1 MAVTRRSLR
10 SACALALAG
19 GSLAAAMI
27 IAGGGCQFAKLVG
40 GMAQNYEY
48 SLLKEVPARYDG
60 LENQKV
66 AVLVEADLA
75 TLYEYPDLVAT
86 VSLNIARQL
95 AKNVP
100 GARVLPAEFVIEW
113 QYRTPQWNAIP
124 YGEIATMLNTDRIVH
139 VDIFEYRL
147 HPRGNRYE
155 WEGVAMANVGVIERD
170 FIDPD
175 TFVATFDVEN
185 KYPPVKGV
193 GRDSATRRAIEPG
206 LLKGFVDRAAWL
218 FYLHLEPKY
227 PDKYKGPPPNSRSAS
242 RKSQ

>member
-1 MAVTRRSLR
+1 MAVRPRNLR
-10 SACALALAG
+10 SVRALAAAL
-19 GSLAAAMI
+19 SVAAMI
-27 IAGGGCQFAKLVG
+27 IAGGGCALGKLVG

-48 SLLKEVPARYDG
+48 SKLKEVLPKYDG
-60 LENQKV
+60 LEDRKV

-86 VSLNIARQL
+86 VSVNVARQL

-100 GARVLPAEFVIEW
+100 GVRVMPPEYVIDW

-124 YGEIATMLNTDRIVH
+124 YGEIANLLNTDRLVH

-155 WEGVAMANVGVIERD
+155 WEGMAMANVGVIERD
-170 FIDPD
+170 SIDPD

-185 KYPPVKGV
+185 QFPPVKGV
-193 GRDSATRRAIEPG
+193 GRESATRAAIEAG
-206 LLKGFVDRAAWL
+206 LLKGFVDRTAWL
-218 FYLHLEPKY
+218 FYLHLEPK
-227 PDKYKGPPPNSRSAS
+227 
-242 RKSQ
+242 